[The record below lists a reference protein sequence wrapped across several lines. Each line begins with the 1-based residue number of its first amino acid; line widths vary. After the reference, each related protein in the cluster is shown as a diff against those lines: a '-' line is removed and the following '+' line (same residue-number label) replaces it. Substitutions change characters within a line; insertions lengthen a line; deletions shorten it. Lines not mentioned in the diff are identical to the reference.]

1 MIPRRLR
8 PAAAVVA
15 GLAGLVL
22 AHASPAMAG
31 TYTVTADTHKDLAG
45 WSEWHSDGFQ
55 TCSLRTVTGVC
66 GDGDVPRPTQLRV
79 FGVGDSPPDGDGYW
93 LWTAP
98 PTTTI
103 LSGQVAVGYKIS
115 APSTRAYMKAR
126 LRNETFTSQPEQH
139 VIHGPDSGTARWSIP
154 AGNEMFAVVLRSA
167 EAHTYADKWNNNLR
181 IDSLTATLRDDTAP
195 ALAVS
200 GPLSEGGWH
209 NQAQPVCLTAAATDQ
224 GSGVAQISL
233 LDERGLTLDSAT
245 ATARSAIE
253 PGASSFAPVLCA
265 APAGLGD
272 GSHRLTVSAIDAA
285 GEHTDVAVVV
295 KVDATAPVA
304 VATSPGTTAER
315 RPAVAFRVDAGPSGL
330 TSFEASVDGHLMTI
344 AGDTASYLP
353 DSDLDF
359 GPHTVIWRA
368 ADGAGNIRDGFW
380 TFAVTDQAPPELSA
394 PMPADGWAGEARRPA
409 IGFTV
414 ADAGTGVDA
423 STLRVVLDGVDV
435 TAAGSFLNGV
445 YQLVPSADLGFGP
458 HTVRVSASD
467 RAGNAMPPVS
477 WGFTVADLTPP
488 HLGDVRPDPGATG
501 SDRTPVIAATLDDGD
516 GTGIDPS
523 SVRMAVDGVD
533 VSVQAQLSAG
543 RLTYLPTV
551 PLAFG
556 SHTVVVNASDRAGN
570 PAAAVSWTF
579 TVRDETAPTV
589 SGREPVAGTTVPGA
603 VRIAFDVADAG
614 TGIDPSSLVVA
625 VDGSDVSSWGSFAG
639 GHFSYS
645 PGNLGAGVHTIAVTV
660 ADAAGNVAGPV
671 MWQFAVADPAT
682 LSVRAVSGPS
692 RLVAGTRGTLVF
704 QAASG
709 STRLAGARLLVS
721 HRPAGSAGYGPAR
734 ALTASPTGRI
744 TLAIAPTA
752 TTRYRVVLAGD
763 PTVSVTRLVTVR
775 QRVTLDA
782 RPRPLRR
789 GTALRLEGTVH
800 PLHSGGRVA
809 VQMLTRRGWATV
821 AQPRLSRRSAF
832 SAVVVPRIPGQYL
845 FRVLAAA
852 TARDAAG
859 ASRTVAVR
867 VR

>member
-1 MIPRRLR
+1 
-8 PAAAVVA
+8 
-15 GLAGLVL
+15 
-22 AHASPAMAG
+22 MAG
-31 TYTVTADTHKDLAG
+31 TYTVTADTQRDTAG

-66 GDGDVPRPTQLRV
+66 GDGDIPRPTQLRV
-79 FGVGDSPPDGDGYW
+79 FGVGDSPADGDGYW

-103 LSGQVAVGYKIS
+103 LSGQVSVGYKIS
-115 APSTRAYMKAR
+115 ATSTRAYMKAR

-139 VIHGPDSGTARWSIP
+139 VIHGPDSGTANWSIP
-154 AGNEMFAVVLRSA
+154 AGNEVFAVVLRSA

-181 IDSLTATLRDDTAP
+181 INSLTATLRDDTAP

-200 GPLSEGGWH
+200 GPLSESGWR
-209 NQAQPVCLTAAATDQ
+209 NQAQPMCLTAAATDQ
-224 GSGVAQISL
+224 GAGVAQVSL
-233 LDERGLTLDSAT
+233 LDEHGLTLDSAT
-245 ATARSAIE
+245 AKARSAIQ
-253 PGASSFAPVLCA
+253 PGAASFAPVLCA
-265 APAGLGD
+265 APASLGD

-285 GEHTDVAVVV
+285 GEQTDVAVTV

-304 VATSPGTTAER
+304 VATAPGTTAER

-330 TSFEASVDGHLMTI
+330 ASFEASMDGHPMTI

-353 DSDLDF
+353 DADLDF
-359 GPHTVIWRA
+359 GTHTVIWRA

-380 TFAVTDQAPPELSA
+380 TFTVADQAPPELSA
-394 PMPADGWAGEARRPA
+394 PTPADGWSGESRRPA
-409 IGFTV
+409 IGFSL
-414 ADAGTGVDA
+414 ADAGTGVDP

-435 TAAGSFLNGV
+435 TAAGSFANGA
-445 YQLVPSADLGFGP
+445 YQLLPGADLGFGA

-477 WGFTVADLTPP
+477 WGFTVADRTPP
-488 HLGDVRPDPGATG
+488 HLGDVRPDPGSAG
-501 SDRTPVIAATLDDGD
+501 SDRTPVIAASLDDGD

-523 SVRMAVDGVD
+523 SVTMTVDGLD
-533 VSVQAQLSAG
+533 VSGRAQLTG
-543 RLTYLPTV
+543 DRLTYLPAA

-556 SHTVVVNASDRAGN
+556 SHTVVVNAADLAGN
-570 PAAAVSWTF
+570 HAAPLSWTF

-614 TGIDPSSLVVA
+614 TGIDPSSLAVA
-625 VDGSDVSSWGSFAG
+625 VDGSDVTSWGSFAG
-639 GHFSYS
+639 GHFSYA

-660 ADAAGNVAGPV
+660 ADAAGNVTGPV
-671 MWQFAVADPAT
+671 MWQFAVADPAS
-682 LSVRAVSGPS
+682 LSLRTVAGPS
-692 RLVAGTRGTLVF
+692 RLVAGSRGTLVF

-721 HRPAGSAGYGPAR
+721 RRTAGSAGYGPAR
-734 ALTASPTGRI
+734 ALIASPAGRMA
-744 TLAIAPTA
+744 LQIAPTA
-752 TTRYRVVLAGD
+752 TTRYRVILAGD
-763 PTVSVTRLVTVR
+763 RTVSVTRLVTVR

-789 GTALRLEGTVH
+789 NTALHLEGTVH
-800 PLHSGGRVA
+800 PLHPGGRVA
-809 VQMLTRRGWATV
+809 VQMLTHRGWATV
-821 AQPRLSRRSAF
+821 ARPRLSRRSAF
-832 SAVVVPRIPGQYL
+832 STVVVPRIPGQYL
-845 FRVLAAA
+845 FRVLVAA